1 MLFGAQKK
9 EKKKKRREGCEGGV
23 RGLATLACS
32 GSRTGL
38 GASAS
43 SGVWVG
49 SGGEDDGGDVGIEKV
64 GVIVREGGL
73 DGVDSNG
80 GVDQSV

>member
-1 MLFGAQKK
+1 MG
-9 EKKKKRREGCEGGV
+9 RREGREGGV
-23 RGLATLACS
+23 RGLATMACS
-32 GSRTGL
+32 GSRTGS

-43 SGVWVG
+43 LGVWVG
-49 SGGEDDGGDVGIEKV
+49 SGDEDDGGDVGIEEV

-80 GVDQSV
+80 GVDQSI